1 MKSCKF
7 KIVSLQ
13 REAGGVDWK
22 REDTASRLSGEIYA
36 LLVSTASGALVV
48 GGVRDISHPSIH
60 PSHPIP
66 EIALSG

>member
-36 LLVSTASGALVV
+36 LPVAVAVAVAVAV
-48 GGVRDISHPSIH
+48 GTFRVKK
-60 PSHPIP
+60 
-66 EIALSG
+66 